1 MNKNKTPTQLMI
13 EAASLRSG
21 RGRQAQAY
29 PQPEIEELARA
40 VAETLMAHVPDGVAG
55 ELSLW
60 LTTSEGA
67 RALRECWSRA
77 VETYL
82 ARRATHTD
90 LSL

>member
-13 EAASLRSG
+13 EAASLRSA
-21 RGRQAQAY
+21 RGQEPRAY
-29 PQPEIEELARA
+29 TQPEIEALARA
-40 VAETLMAHVPDGVAG
+40 VAETLLAHVPDGVEG

-60 LTTSEGA
+60 LATSEGA
-67 RALRECWSRA
+67 RALRESWSRA

-82 ARRATHTD
+82 ARRAIHID